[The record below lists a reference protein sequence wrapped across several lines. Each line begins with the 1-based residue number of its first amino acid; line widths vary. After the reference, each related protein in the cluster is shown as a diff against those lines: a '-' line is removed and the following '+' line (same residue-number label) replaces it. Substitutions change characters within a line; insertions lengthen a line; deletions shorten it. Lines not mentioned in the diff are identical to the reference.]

1 MIWCGAGIADGGG
14 QGLDPQQVRG
24 AHDAG
29 ETPPFLFCDAICYP
43 KMINLP
49 RQARDKHREIASV

>member
-1 MIWCGAGIADGGG
+1 MWGGAGVADGGG

-29 ETPPFLFCDAICYP
+29 
-43 KMINLP
+43 
-49 RQARDKHREIASV
+49 

>member
-1 MIWCGAGIADGGG
+1 MRGGAGVADGGG

-29 ETPPFLFCDAICYP
+29 KTPLS
-43 KMINLP
+43 L
-49 RQARDKHREIASV
+49 V